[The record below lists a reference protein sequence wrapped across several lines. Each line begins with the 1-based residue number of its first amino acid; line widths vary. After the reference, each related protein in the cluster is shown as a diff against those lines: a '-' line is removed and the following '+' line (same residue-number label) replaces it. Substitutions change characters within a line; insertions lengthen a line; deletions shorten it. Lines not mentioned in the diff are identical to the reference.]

1 MNMSKVCKFGGSS
14 LADAK
19 QYRKIKSII
28 EADSNRNIV
37 VVSAAG
43 KRSSDDHKIT
53 DLLYLCHAHL
63 TYGVPC
69 GEILNTV
76 RDRYCQIRDELGLHC
91 DIEGEFEKL
100 AGKLN
105 KNFSVDELVSR
116 GEYFSG
122 LLMAEYL
129 GYSFLDAAKCVFF
142 TADGQIDTERTYA
155 AIRGAAALGNGLVI
169 PGFYGSLPN
178 GKVKV
183 MSRGGSD
190 ISGALAAA
198 AVEASVY
205 ENWTDVS
212 GILMADPRIVK
223 NPHPIPQVTYQ
234 ELRELAF
241 MGASVL
247 HEESIQPVKDAGIPL
262 NIRNTNAPEDPGTM
276 ILDQFAENHDADDR
290 FITGIAGR
298 RDFSIVTIHKR
309 NIAAHVD
316 VLRRALKI
324 FDSYKVPIEQI
335 TMGLDSFGLICA
347 SSAFAESQFDIIS
360 DLKRDCKMD
369 GELDITEGI
378 SMIAAVGRKMM
389 ARPGTSA
396 KLFAALGDNGINIR
410 TIFQSSDEI
419 SIMVG
424 VDNKDFEE
432 AIRVLYQEF
441 VG

>member
-1 MNMSKVCKFGGSS
+1 MSMSKVCKFGGSS
-14 LADAK
+14 LADAN
-19 QYRKIKSII
+19 QYRKIKAII
-28 EADSNRNIV
+28 ESDPNRNIV

-43 KRSSDDHKIT
+43 KRCSDDHKIT

-69 GEILNTV
+69 SDILNTV
-76 RDRYCQIRDELGLHC
+76 RDRYCQIRDELGLQC
-91 DIEGEFEKL
+91 DIEGEFAKL
-100 AGKLN
+100 EARLN

-129 GYSFLDAAKCVFF
+129 GFAFLDAAKCVFF
-142 TADGQIDTERTYA
+142 TMDGQVDLERTYA
-155 AIRGAAALGNGLVI
+155 AIRGASALGRGLVI

-198 AVEASVY
+198 AVGASVY

-223 NPHPIPQVTYQ
+223 NPNAIPRVTYQ

-247 HEESIQPVKDAGIPL
+247 HEESIQPVKDANIPL
-262 NIRNTNAPEDPGTM
+262 NIRNTNAPQDPGTM
-276 ILDQFAENHDADDR
+276 ILSQFEESAEESDR

-298 RDFSIVTIHKR
+298 RDFSVITIHKR

-324 FDSYKVPIEQI
+324 FDTYKVPIEQI
-335 TMGLDSFGLICA
+335 SMGLDSFSLICA
-347 SSAFAESQFDIIS
+347 SASFAEFQFDILS
-360 DLKRDCKMD
+360 DLNRDCKMD
-369 GELDITEGI
+369 ADVDITEGL
-378 SMIAAVGRKMM
+378 SLIASVGRKMSS
-389 ARPGTSA
+389 RPGTSA
-396 KLFAALGDNGINIR
+396 KLFTALGDNHINIR

-419 SIMVG
+419 SILVG
-424 VDNKDFEE
+424 VENKDFEE

>member
-1 MNMSKVCKFGGSS
+1 MNRSKVCKFGGSS
-14 LADAK
+14 LADAR

-28 EADSNRNIV
+28 EADPQRSIV

-43 KRSSDDHKIT
+43 KRFSDDHKIT

-63 TYGVPC
+63 NYGVPC
-69 GEILNTV
+69 GDILATV
-76 RDRYCQIRDELGLHC
+76 RDRYCEIRNELGLTC
-91 DIEGEFEKL
+91 DIEGEFAKL
-100 AGKLN
+100 EARLS

-142 TADGQIDTERTYA
+142 TADGQIDAERTYA
-155 AIRGAAALGNGLVI
+155 AIRGAAALGRGLVI
-169 PGFYGSLPN
+169 PGFYGSLPS
-178 GKVKV
+178 GKIKV

-198 AVEASVY
+198 AVGASVY

-223 NPHPIPQVTYQ
+223 DPKPIPQVTYQ

-247 HEESIQPVKDAGIPL
+247 HEESIQPVKDANIPL
-262 NIRNTNAPEDPGTM
+262 NIRNTNAPQDPGTM
-276 ILDQFAENHDADDR
+276 ILSQFEESPENDDR

-298 RDFSIVTIHKR
+298 RDFSIITIHKR
-309 NIAAHVD
+309 NIASHID
-316 VLRRALKI
+316 TLRRALKI
-324 FDSYKVPIEQI
+324 FDSYKVPVEQI
-335 TMGLDSFGLICA
+335 SMGLDSFGLVCA
-347 SSAFAESQFDIIS
+347 TSVFAESQFDIMS

-378 SMIAAVGRKMM
+378 SLIASVGRRMM
-389 ARPGTSA
+389 ARPGTAS
-396 KLFAALGDNGINIR
+396 KLFTALGDNHINIR
-410 TIFQSSDEI
+410 TIFQSTDEI
-419 SIMVG
+419 SIVVG
-424 VDNKDFEE
+424 VENKDFEE